1 MVCQA
6 FANSFLPSLST
17 GTGRASE
24 TKNKQTTL
32 IPRSLNMCSQRTPL
46 STSPLLA
53 AAFAAFASFAVRPPM
68 PVRAIQQEA
77 DSIAPLYI
85 SPGFRME
92 DRNNAQEGTLLRVI
106 PAPKQERR
114 SLPIHE
120 SPNWSSPS
128 SATNY
133 QGQVN
138 TLPEW
143 AAVGVRRAIYSPRNP
158 RLSPIRQ
165 ATIGLVSVSAV
176 TSGSVL
182 FRRASRKRI
191 RYVPNSRLEDQNVC
205 SVVSI
210 HIPFCV
216 PERTA
221 MMKKLDELTMSAN
234 ILTPKGMAEATRS
247 AANLLLDE
255 ARLLE
260 DSRKFAPKVDVFL
273 AENMACAEKRFAGH
287 VEIEAH
293 RVDRVKNCSQKRP
306 GKSSGAYGVVTLVV
320 ATTEGVDL
328 ACYDEDAT
336 TICRLRGALDRISR
350 LQSGQVAGLEL
361 QWIPETEGSGSMTR
375 AQLCEV
381 FPGLKVI

>member
-6 FANSFLPSLST
+6 FASSFLPSLSL
-17 GTGRASE
+17 GAGFASE
-24 TKNKQTTL
+24 ITNKQA
-32 IPRSLNMCSQRTPL
+32 IPVHPSLSMCSQKPSL
-46 STSPLLA
+46 SNSPLLA
-53 AAFAAFASFAVRPPM
+53 AAFAALACFSVRPPM
-68 PVRAIQQEA
+68 PVRAMQYET
-77 DSIAPLYI
+77 DTTAPLYI
-85 SPGFRME
+85 SPGLHIE
-92 DRNNAQEGTLLRVI
+92 GTDTTHEGTLLRVL
-106 PAPKQERR
+106 PEPQQERH
-114 SLPIHE
+114 SLSAPQ
-120 SPNWSSPS
+120 SPNLSSPS

-138 TLPEW
+138 TIPDW
-143 AAVGVRRAIYSPRNP
+143 AAVGVRRTIYPHRNP
-158 RLSPIRQ
+158 RLSSIRP

-182 FRRASRKRI
+182 FRSVTRKRI
-191 RYVPNSRLEDQNVC
+191 RNVHKSTLEDQDVC

-216 PERTA
+216 PERAT
-221 MMKKLDELTMSAN
+221 MMKKLEELAAIAI
-234 ILTPKGMAEATRS
+234 ILTPEGMAEATRS

-293 RVDRVKNCSQKRP
+293 RIDRVKNCAQKNST
-306 GKSSGAYGVVTLVV
+306 KSSGEYGVVTLVV
-320 ATTEGVDL
+320 ATTAGVDL
-328 ACYDEDAT
+328 ACYNEDAT
-336 TICRLRGALDRISR
+336 IICRLRGALDRISR

-361 QWIPETEGSGSMTR
+361 QWVPESEEKRSLNR

-381 FPGLKVI
+381 FPGLKVV